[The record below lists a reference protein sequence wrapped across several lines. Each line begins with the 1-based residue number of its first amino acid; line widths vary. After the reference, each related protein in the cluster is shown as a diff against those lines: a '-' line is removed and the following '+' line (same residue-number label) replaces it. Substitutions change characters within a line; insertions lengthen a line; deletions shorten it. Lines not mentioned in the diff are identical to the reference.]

1 MESSNITK
9 IQDQLI
15 VHLNKYFKDTMDKE
29 VVVDKSVLMFC
40 PPNEDIRLI
49 MTTEFRKL
57 LINNGLYYTGASS
70 RDQLCFQKIYS
81 HPKDYTY
88 FRQFKK
94 DSVRAQGISSSDID
108 MCLMLYYDETN
119 NIKKFKLNEEK
130 HKFNASADTIFVLG
144 GIEGEGRVEID
155 ELKSLFGL
163 QDSVQEVKSHNIY
176 NGTFADCLKSE
187 RLERFLDL
195 LIDKNWHIHFNSLN
209 VLYWSIVDIL
219 DSIDGFSLQIPNN
232 IFMLKA
238 LFYRIMKS
246 NITGFF
252 DLVLK
257 YRYPN
262 IDSQD
267 IPAFIEEVI
276 RICDAY
282 KYTSHE
288 VGVKKCY
295 ISLIEWLR
303 KASQQKG
310 LVFIQDEEELI
321 MLKELTQIYR
331 SEIITWINSRLIMDN
346 EIDVIYEL
354 KKNPISINGNY
365 LHNYIF
371 VDSKMDTMV
380 QLSDV
385 AVGIISRYLYFIDQY
400 GAECEKEISD
410 TFNKSQLSVFRKLN
424 KVLKMSRDFN
434 PLFFNQQTSLEYHGL
449 LNYLVD
455 KYAV

>member
-1 MESSNITK
+1 MESSIITK
-9 IQDQLI
+9 IQDQLLE
-15 VHLNKYFKDTMDKE
+15 HLNKYFKDTIEKE
-29 VVVDKSVLMFC
+29 VEVDKSVLTFC
-40 PPNEDIRLI
+40 PPSEDVRMI

-57 LINNGLYYTGASS
+57 LINDGLYYTGASN
-70 RDQLCFQKIYS
+70 RDQLCIQKIDS
-81 HPKDYTY
+81 HPIDFTDI
-88 FRQFKK
+88 RQDLKMYV
-94 DSVRAQGISSSDID
+94 SAQGIAPSDID
-108 MCLMLYYDETN
+108 KSYMLYYDETN

-130 HKFNASADTIFVLG
+130 HNFNVSADTIFVLG
-144 GIEGEGRVEID
+144 GIEGEGSIKIE
-155 ELKSLFGL
+155 ELKSLFDL

-176 NGTFADCLKSE
+176 SGTFADCLKSE
-187 RLERFLDL
+187 RLERFLNL
-195 LIDKNWHIHFNSLN
+195 LIDKNWHIHFISLN

-219 DSIDGFSLQIPNN
+219 DSIDGFASQNPLE
-232 IFMLKA
+232 IFTLKA

-246 NITGFF
+246 DITGFS

-276 RICDAY
+276 SICETY
-282 KYTSHE
+282 KNSHE
-288 VGVKKCY
+288 VRVKQRC
-295 ISLIEWLR
+295 IILIEWLQ
-303 KASQQKG
+303 KATLQKE

-321 MLKELTQIYR
+321 MLKELTLIYR
-331 SEIITWINSRLIMDN
+331 SEISTWINSRIIMDN

-354 KKNPISINGNY
+354 KKNPISINGNN
-365 LHNYIF
+365 LNNYIF

-385 AVGIISRYLYFIDQY
+385 AVGIMSRYLYFIDQN
-400 GAECEKEISD
+400 GTDCEKVISD
-410 TFNKSQLSVFRKLN
+410 TFNENQLNVFRKLN
-424 KVLKMSRDFN
+424 MVLKKSRDFN

-449 LNYLVD
+449 LNNLVD

>member
-1 MESSNITK
+1 MESSIITK
-9 IQDQLI
+9 IQDQLLE
-15 VHLNKYFKDTMDKE
+15 HLNKYFKDTIEKE
-29 VVVDKSVLMFC
+29 VEVDKSVLTFC
-40 PPNEDIRLI
+40 PPSEDVRMI

-57 LINNGLYYTGASS
+57 LINDGLYYTGASN
-70 RDQLCFQKIYS
+70 RDQLCIQKIDS
-81 HPKDYTY
+81 HPIDYTDI
-88 FRQFKK
+88 RQDLKMYV
-94 DSVRAQGISSSDID
+94 SAQGISPSDID
-108 MCLMLYYDETN
+108 KSYMLYYDETN

-130 HKFNASADTIFVLG
+130 HKFNVSADTIFVLG
-144 GIEGEGRVEID
+144 GIEGEGSIKIE
-155 ELKSLFGL
+155 ELKSLFDL

-176 NGTFADCLKSE
+176 SGTFADCLKSE
-187 RLERFLDL
+187 RLERFLNL
-195 LIDKNWHIHFNSLN
+195 LIDKNWHIHFISLN

-219 DSIDGFSLQIPNN
+219 DSIDGFASQNPLE
-232 IFMLKA
+232 IFTLKA

-246 NITGFF
+246 DITGFS

-276 RICDAY
+276 SICETY
-282 KYTSHE
+282 KNTSRQ
-288 VGVKKCY
+288 VGVKQWC
-295 ISLIEWLR
+295 ISLIGWLQ
-303 KASQQKG
+303 KASQQKD

-321 MLKELTQIYR
+321 MLKELTHIYR
-331 SEIITWINSRLIMDN
+331 SEISTWINSRIIMDN

-354 KKNPISINGNY
+354 KKNPISINGNN
-365 LHNYIF
+365 LNNYIF

-385 AVGIISRYLYFIDQY
+385 AVGIMSRYLYFIDQN
-400 GAECEKEISD
+400 GTDCEKVISD
-410 TFNKSQLSVFRKLN
+410 TFNENQLNVFRKLN
-424 KVLKMSRDFN
+424 MVLKKSRDFN

-449 LNYLVD
+449 LNNLVD